1 MEIKR
6 LFWVVLVVCSV
17 LSSCN
22 HREKTNGINS
32 SSYPNILFIV
42 SEDNGPELGCYGNRE
57 VSTPNID
64 RLAKEGLLFENA
76 FVTYSVCSPSRATLF
91 TGLYPHQNG
100 QIGLATH
107 QFSMYDSLETLPEIL
122 KQAGY
127 RAGIIGKLHVNPES
141 SFSWDYQGIKGNNF
155 GKKDLFRY
163 TEEALDFINQDPKT
177 PFFVMVNFPDAHF
190 PLQAQVDGLPEIP
203 LKGDGIDQPLPFI
216 GADSPRLREF
226 TANYYNSMNRLD
238 IGVGMLMD
246 SLEKKGLL
254 ENTIV
259 IYMGDHGPQFS
270 RAKCSNYEAGLRV
283 PLIIKS
289 PYAKATKGKF
299 SSNLVSSIDI
309 LPTLMDIAGVTR
321 SDLKLPGRSLLPL
334 LEGNDTE
341 PWREYVFAG
350 GNSSTSLLYYPR
362 RSVRGKRYK
371 LIHNL
376 LYERENPKFAYYTT
390 HANSHFDGGTE
401 TGEIEASNEQIQ
413 AGYATWKNPTEYEL
427 YDLQND
433 PFEWNNLIEK
443 AEMAQIKEELIQKL
457 EEWQLQ
463 TQDPLRNKE
472 ILDRFTA
479 EIDSVNVRFP
489 NHSYTR
495 DTTFRWGY
503 HHYFK

>member
-6 LFWVVLVVCSV
+6 LFWAVLVGCSV
-17 LSSCN
+17 LSSCSD
-22 HREKTNGINS
+22 REKASGLNS

-42 SEDNGPELGCYGNRE
+42 SEDNGPELGCYGNRV

-91 TGLYPHQNG
+91 TGLFPHQNG

-107 QFSMYDSLETLPEIL
+107 QFSMYDSLETLPGIL
-122 KQAGY
+122 QEAGY
-127 RAGIIGKLHVNPES
+127 RTGIIGKLHVNPES
-141 SFSWDYQGIKGNNF
+141 SFSWDYHGIKGNNF
-155 GKKDLFRY
+155 GKKNLYRY
-163 TEEALDFINQDPKT
+163 AAEAMDFINQDPST
-177 PFFVMVNFPDAHF
+177 PFFLMVNFPDAHF

-203 LKGDGIDQPLPFI
+203 LTGDDIDQPLPFI
-216 GADSPRLREF
+216 VADSPRLREF

-238 IGVGMLMD
+238 IGVGMLLD
-246 SLEKKGLL
+246 SLEKNGLL
-254 ENTIV
+254 ENTFI

-289 PYAKATKGKF
+289 PFAKALKGES

-321 SDLKLPGRSLLPL
+321 SDLELPGRSLLPFIK
-334 LEGNDTE
+334 GNDIE
-341 PWREYVFAG
+341 AWREYVFAG
-350 GNSSTSLLYYPR
+350 GNGSTSLLYYPR

-376 LYERENPKFAYYTT
+376 RFERENPKFEYYAT
-390 HANSHFDGGTE
+390 HANSHFEGGTE
-401 TGEIEASNEQIQ
+401 TGEIEASNEQIKG
-413 AGYATWKNPTEYEL
+413 GYTTWKKPTEYEL
-427 YDLQND
+427 YDLLND

-443 AEMAQIKEELIQKL
+443 GEMAHIKEEMIQKL
-457 EEWQLQ
+457 EEWQDQ
-463 TQDPLRNKE
+463 TQDPLRNRK

-479 EIDSVNVRFP
+479 EIDFVNVRFP
-489 NHSYTR
+489 NHSYTL
-495 DTTFRWGY
+495 DSAFRWGY